1 VRTQHLSPPP
11 FLPGEDTMEV
21 MSHMEDS

>member
-11 FLPGEDTMEV
+11 FLPGEDTMEI